1 MLKRVF
7 DFVASLLGLITL
19 SPILLFLALWIKI
32 DSTGPVFFRQERVGR
47 HGKIFRIHK
56 FRSMATNTEKESR
69 LTIGQDKRITQV
81 GQFIRHYKLDELP
94 QLIDVLQGTMSL
106 VGPRPEVAEFMDLYP
121 HETRTK
127 ILSVKPGITDWAAIK
142 MIDENEVLSKYPDP
156 RQAYIDVIMPMKA
169 DYYLQYVAKHSVSE
183 DIRIILA
190 TILKI
195 IKRD

>member
-169 DYYLQYVAKHSVSE
+169 EFYLQYVAKHSVIE

-190 TILKI
+190 TIHKI

>member
-7 DFVASLLGLITL
+7 DALASFLGLIAL
-19 SPILLFLALWIKI
+19 SPILLFLAVWIKV
-32 DSTGPVFFRQERVGR
+32 DSTGPVFFRQERVGLNGR
-47 HGKIFRIHK
+47 VFRIHK
-56 FRSMATNTEKESR
+56 FRSMAMNTEKESR

-94 QLIDVLQGTMSL
+94 QLIDVLQGNMSL

-121 HETRTK
+121 ADTRAK

-142 MIDENEVLSKYPDP
+142 MIDENEILSKYDDP

-169 DYYLQYVAKHSVSE
+169 EYYLQYVAKHSVGE
-183 DIRIILA
+183 DIRIIFA
-190 TILKI
+190 TIGKI